1 MIIEIWAKEKYA
13 KNEEAGFVKKL
24 ALAGFKTNFLKF
36 SKLYLIEGV
45 YSGTETSRLAGELLL
60 DAITEAWS
68 VKPRR
73 CAGANIY
80 RVEIWL
86 KNSVTDVVGQSVKEA
101 VADMGLKAPKRCRFG
116 RCLYVLASS
125 ELKLRHAVAKT
136 LMNETVN
143 YCKITTIMGG

>member
-24 ALAGFKTNFLKF
+24 ALAGFKTNFLKV

-45 YSGTETSRLAGELLL
+45 YSVTETSRLAEELLL
-60 DAITEAWS
+60 DPITEAWS
-68 VKPRR
+68 FKPR
-73 CAGANIY
+73 CFAGRHIY

-101 VADMGLKAPKRCRFG
+101 VANMGLKAPKRCRFG
-116 RCLYVLASS
+116 RCLYVRASS
-125 ELKLRHAVAKT
+125 ELKLKHTIAKT

-143 YCKITTIMGG
+143 YCKTTKI